1 MKLTVINS
9 NSSGN
14 AYLLQSSTG
23 ETLLIEC
30 GVHFSKIKKALNF
43 NLSKVAAIVSHSHG
57 DHACSIKDVL
67 NAGIYVCAS
76 KETLE
81 AKGVDK
87 HHRATTIEPGKSF
100 NHLGFRIKPFSVNHD
115 VHCFGFL
122 INHVECGVTLFL
134 TDTYYCDYVF
144 PGLNNI
150 IVECNHDE
158 EIIEANETPRFL
170 RDRVI
175 QSHMNFKTCKGL
187 LKANDLSQVNNIV
200 LIHLSESNS
209 DAAMFKNEISKLT
222 GKHVHIAEAGL
233 VIENFNKEAI

>member
-30 GVHFSKIKKALNF
+30 GVHFSKIKRALNF
-43 NLSKVAAIVSHSHG
+43 NLTNVAAIVTHSHG

-67 NAGIYVCAS
+67 NAGIYVSAS

-81 AKGVDK
+81 GKGALS
-87 HHRATTIEPGKSF
+87 HHRATVIEAGKSF
-100 NHLGFRIKPFSVNHD
+100 NHLGFKIKPFAVNHD
-115 VHCFGFL
+115 VPCFGFL
-122 INHVECGVTLFL
+122 INHAECGLTLFL
-134 TDTYYCDYVF
+134 TDTYYCDYIF
-144 PGLNNI
+144 PRLNNI
-150 IVECNHDE
+150 IIECNHDE
-158 EIIEANETPRFL
+158 EIIETNGTPKFL
-170 RDRVI
+170 RERVI

-187 LKANDLSQVNNIV
+187 LQANDLSKVNNIV
-200 LIHLSESNS
+200 LIHLSDNNS
-209 DAAMFKNEISKLT
+209 DAQLFHSEISKLT
-222 GKHVHIAEAGL
+222 GKHVHVAEAGL